1 MNNYIKVH
9 QPLNVDLRTQ
19 KTQTKLYTVLER
31 FYLEGRTF
39 ESISIK
45 DLCEQ
50 AQISRAT
57 FTVIMKRLF
66 KLLKSRFYEPCN
78 TSLWNSTKLF

>member
-31 FYLEGRTF
+31 FWRGFMWKIEHLNQYL
-39 ESISIK
+39 
-45 DLCEQ
+45 
-50 AQISRAT
+50 
-57 FTVIMKRLF
+57 
-66 KLLKSRFYEPCN
+66 
-78 TSLWNSTKLF
+78 